1 MAFHYFRN
9 SIRAIVTLCFV
20 SRVQKVNSITM
31 KKILFIFISI
41 LFLFSCNRTSCE
53 NAQAA
58 TIEDYTGLD
67 GCGLVIKLQNG
78 TVLEPVNLNDF
89 GITPTDGM
97 KVWLK
102 YHEVSGMA
110 SICMV
115 GPIVEIDCLTK
126 R

>member
-1 MAFHYFRN
+1 MKNIVIAF
-9 SIRAIVTLCFV
+9 
-20 SRVQKVNSITM
+20 
-31 KKILFIFISI
+31 SI
-41 LFLFSCNRTSCE
+41 LLGLFSCSRTSCE

-78 TVLEPVNLNDF
+78 EVLEPTNLNDF
-89 GITPTDGM
+89 NITPTDGM
-97 KVWLK
+97 KVWVK
-102 YHEVSGMA
+102 YHNVSGMA

-115 GPIVEIDCLTK
+115 GPIVEIDCMTK

>member
-1 MAFHYFRN
+1 M
-9 SIRAIVTLCFV
+9 
-20 SRVQKVNSITM
+20 KVL
-31 KKILFIFISI
+31 ILSTFLLLIFSA
-41 LFLFSCNRTSCE
+41 CDRTSCE

-78 TVLEPVNLNDF
+78 AVLEPINLNDF
-89 GITPTDGM
+89 NITPTDGM
-97 KVWLK
+97 KVWVK
-102 YHEVSGMA
+102 YHEVGMM

-115 GPIVEIDCLTK
+115 GPTVEIDCLAK

>member
-1 MAFHYFRN
+1 
-9 SIRAIVTLCFV
+9 
-20 SRVQKVNSITM
+20 M
-31 KKILFIFISI
+31 KHTVFFILAA
-41 LFLFSCNRTSCE
+41 LFTSACNRTSCE

-78 TVLEPVNLNDF
+78 TVLEPTNLNDF
-89 GITPTDGM
+89 NLTPTDGL
-97 KVWLK
+97 KVWVK

-115 GPIVEIDCLTK
+115 GPIVEIDCLSK

>member
-1 MAFHYFRN
+1 MKVLIL
-9 SIRAIVTLCFV
+9 STL
-20 SRVQKVNSITM
+20 
-31 KKILFIFISI
+31 LLLIFSA
-41 LFLFSCNRTSCE
+41 CDRTSCE

-78 TVLEPVNLNDF
+78 DVLEPTNLNDF
-89 GITPTDGM
+89 NITPTDGM
-97 KVWLK
+97 KVWVK
-102 YHEVSGMA
+102 YHEVAMG

-115 GPIVEIDCLTK
+115 GPTVEIDCLSK

>member
-1 MAFHYFRN
+1 MKTIFLSFLL
-9 SIRAIVTLCFV
+9 VT
-20 SRVQKVNSITM
+20 
-31 KKILFIFISI
+31 IFSA
-41 LFLFSCNRTSCE
+41 CNRTACD

-78 TVLEPVNLNDF
+78 AVLEPTNLNDF
-89 GITPTDGM
+89 NITPTDGM
-97 KVWLK
+97 KVWVK

-115 GPIVEIDCLTK
+115 GPIVEIDCLAK

>member
-1 MAFHYFRN
+1 MKKFFLPSVIV
-9 SIRAIVTLCFV
+9 SITISLFFV
-20 SRVQKVNSITM
+20 S
-31 KKILFIFISI
+31 
-41 LFLFSCNRTSCE
+41 CDRTSCE

-78 TVLEPVNLNDF
+78 DVLEPTNLNDF
-89 GITPTDGM
+89 NITPTDGM
-97 KVWLK
+97 KVWVK
-102 YHEVSGMA
+102 YHEVGMM

-115 GPIVEIDCLTK
+115 GPTVEIDCLSK

>member
-1 MAFHYFRN
+1 
-9 SIRAIVTLCFV
+9 
-20 SRVQKVNSITM
+20 M
-31 KKILFIFISI
+31 KFLIFST
-41 LFLFSCNRTSCE
+41 FLLLIFSACDRTSCE

-78 TVLEPVNLNDF
+78 EVLEPVNLNDF
-89 GITPTDGM
+89 NITPTDGM
-97 KVWLK
+97 KVWVK
-102 YHEVSGMA
+102 YHEVGMM

-115 GPIVEIDCLTK
+115 GPTVEIDCLAK